1 MAGFSQARQHFL
13 LPGGHFLA
21 ILFGTPRKAGIAS
34 VGSIMRVLIAET
46 DDLWVLNH
54 CTKYLARAGDPGK
67 TCAEAWRFPLIT
79 PDRRPLPEGSADSC
93 NEVTFVFRADPRT
106 AAPDKVAVLG
116 TFATLHEP
124 LPLRPIHF
132 LDEETGYH
140 ALTCVVPK
148 GQVHT
153 YQFVV
158 DGRLMPDPINPQRVE
173 LANGKTWSR
182 FFTDGYLQPL
192 VLEMWEVRLLTRL
205 TQHIL
210 PFRVPDAEDFLKRYA
225 QGMLRQ
231 AKDAEVGTLY
241 HLDESVGEVNGID
254 KMLAREESHRLVDYR
269 ICLKQIDALLRR
281 RYPHVEPSQL
291 PRPVFTGLYRDM
303 ARNSVEGWDYAAY
316 ASPQFF
322 LYLLRRHT
330 VTAAFGHPRYAGNVG
345 AAGWAYL
352 AERYTD
358 PETGETLFDWRAA
371 HEKPLG
377 VNEDYR

>member
-1 MAGFSQARQHFL
+1 MRAR
-13 LPGGHFLA
+13 
-21 ILFGTPRKAGIAS
+21 I
-34 VGSIMRVLIAET
+34 VET

-67 TCAEAWRFPLIT
+67 DCAEAWRFPLIT
-79 PDRRPLPEGSADSC
+79 SDRRERAGGSDDSR
-93 NEVTFVFRADPRT
+93 NEVTFVFRADPR
-106 AAPDKVAVLG
+106 ADAPRQVAVLG

-124 LPLRPIHF
+124 LPLRPVLF
-132 LDEETGYH
+132 LDEETGYQ
-140 ALTCVVPK
+140 ALTCVVPM
-148 GQVHT
+148 GQVHM
-153 YQFVV
+153 YQFLV
-158 DGRLMPDPINPQRVE
+158 DGRLMLDPINPQRVE
-173 LANGKTWSR
+173 LENGKTWSR
-182 FFTDGYLQPL
+182 FFTDRYLQPL
-192 VLEMWEVRLLTRL
+192 VLEMWEVQLLTRL

-210 PFRVPDAEDFLKRYA
+210 PFRIPDAEDFLKRYA

-254 KMLAREESHRLVDYR
+254 KLLAREESHRLTDYR
-269 ICLKQIDALLRR
+269 ICLKQIDTLLRG

-291 PRPVFTGLYRDM
+291 PRAVFTDLYRDM
-303 ARNSVEGWDYAAY
+303 ARNSVDGWDYAEY
-316 ASPQFF
+316 GSPQFF

-371 HEKPLG
+371 LEKPLG
-377 VNEDYR
+377 QNVDYR